1 MRAEPL
7 KDGIGFVELT
17 DLMGTD
23 LTVVNSARVS
33 FAKRSEELNERDKR
47 LINRMMRLSHGSPFE
62 SVVFQFR
69 VRAPLHVV
77 HQWERHRMASYN
89 EESGRWVEMRGDF
102 FVPEGENSDIYKRAY
117 DMAYASYR
125 WLIDHGESKE
135 NARLVLP
142 LALYKEFI
150 WTVNARS
157 LLNFIGLRTDPEAQ
171 ARNTTLRGS
180 NRGNADWRCAHSDR
194 FF

>member
-1 MRAEPL
+1 MTDAIMRAEPL
-7 KDGIGFVELT
+7 KDGIGFIELT

-77 HQWERHRMASYN
+77 HQWERHRISSFN
-89 EESGRWVEMRGDF
+89 EESGRWVQMRGDF
-102 FVPEGENSDIYKRAY
+102 FVPDSPHAKIYTA
-117 DMAYASYR
+117 ALQHVLCNLFG
-125 WLIDHGESKE
+125 LIAHGESKE
-135 NARLVLP
+135 KATAGSTAG
-142 LALYKEFI
+142 ALQRIY
-150 WTVNARS
+150 
-157 LLNFIGLRTDPEAQ
+157 L
-171 ARNTTLRGS
+171 
-180 NRGNADWRCAHSDR
+180 DR
-194 FF
+194 ECSFTS

>member
-7 KDGIGFVELT
+7 GDGIGFVELT

-33 FAKRSEELNERDKR
+33 FAKRSESLNERDKR

-77 HQWERHRMASYN
+77 HQWERHRISSFS
-89 EESGRWVEMRGDF
+89 EESARWVQMRGDF
-102 FVPEGENSDIYKRAY
+102 FVPDSPQAAIYELHF
-117 DMAYASYR
+117 DMCYATYL

-142 LALYKEFI
+142 LSLYKEFL

-171 ARNTTLRGS
+171 REIQTLRGS
-180 NRGNADWRCAHSDR
+180 Y
-194 FF
+194 